1 MPYLSSP
8 HEKFVELVRLT
19 FEKECLGRILVQQSD
34 WVVNLDVETSLD
46 PLQFLLDSFV
56 HHNLALVIFQLVRT
70 APISR
75 DCSKNNDAIAEQTLK
90 ERENR
95 NQRLIF
101 ALSQTKAKIPKI
113 TMFAEIAYLKSNF
126 FA

>member
-1 MPYLSSP
+1 MIFAQMLLIYYLSSS

-90 ERENR
+90 ERENK
-95 NQRLIF
+95 NQKLIF
-101 ALSQTKAKIPKI
+101 AY
-113 TMFAEIAYLKSNF
+113 YLKLRQKSENIDF
-126 FA
+126 R

>member
-1 MPYLSSP
+1 MNCNVFDQVKRLPYLSSP

-101 ALSQTKAKIPKI
+101 ALSQTKTKIRK
-113 TMFAEIAYLKSNF
+113 Y
-126 FA
+126 